1 MSTEPNIKY
10 RVTGAMVLIAL
21 AVIFLPLILDGQKK
35 NQILDSKIPEKPI
48 SGEIILV
55 NVEDATN
62 QQKSESKSVQTIE
75 VELDPVVQQKTDKSE
90 LVENKKA
97 EAKKDDVRVPV
108 VKSQPFKS
116 EPVKVET
123 QRATSSDKRQDRP
136 NYKSSAF
143 VIQLGSF
150 SNKANAQKLVDK
162 LKKAGYKAYLKA
174 GKSNSKSINRV
185 LVGPELKRP
194 QAESKIKALN
204 KISGLKAI
212 IVSYD
217 PLRH

>member
-35 NQILDSKIPEKPI
+35 NQILNSSIPAKPI

-55 NVEDATN
+55 NVEDIDSTKKNSATEN
-62 QQKSESKSVQTIE
+62 IDNSKDE
-75 VELDPVVQQKTDKSE
+75 A
-90 LVENKKA
+90 VENKNSEA
-97 EAKKDDVRVPV
+97 EVIVPTNTKV
-108 VKSQPFKS
+108 V
-116 EPVKVET
+116 E
-123 QRATSSDKRQDRP
+123 KRRDRP

-150 SNKANAQKLVDK
+150 GSQANASKLVVK
-162 LKKAGYKAYLKA
+162 LKEAGYKAYLMEGESD
-174 GKSNSKSINRV
+174 GKVIYRV
-185 LVGPELKRP
+185 LVGPELKRE
-194 QAESKIKALN
+194 QAESKLEALN
-204 KISGLKAI
+204 KLSGLKVI

-217 PLRH
+217 PLIH

>member
-1 MSTEPNIKY
+1 VSTEPNIKY

-55 NVEDATN
+55 NVDDTTN
-62 QQKSESKSVQTIE
+62 EQKEETNSVQIVEVGSVQQNKVDDTELAENQKAE
-75 VELDPVVQQKTDKSE
+75 VE
-90 LVENKKA
+90 
-97 EAKKDDVRVPV
+97 KDDIKVPV
-108 VKSQPFKS
+108 VKSEAVKS
-116 EPVKVET
+116 EITKSET
-123 QRATSSDKRQDRP
+123 TKTVLSENRQDRP

-150 SNKANAQKLVDK
+150 SNKTNAQKLVDK
-162 LKKAGYKAYLKA
+162 LKKSGYKAYLKV
-174 GKSNSKSINRV
+174 GKSNGKLINRV

>member
-1 MSTEPNIKY
+1 
-10 RVTGAMVLIAL
+10 MVLIAL
-21 AVIFLPLILDGQKK
+21 AVIFFPLILDGQKK
-35 NQILDSKIPEKPI
+35 NQTLDSKIPEKPN

-55 NVEDATN
+55 NVKNKTN
-62 QQKSESKSVQTIE
+62 EQKPESKPVQTVK
-75 VELDPVVQQKTDKSE
+75 VELDPVQQNKVDKTELAEYQKSE
-90 LVENKKA
+90 VKK
-97 EAKKDDVRVPV
+97 ETVSVPV
-108 VKSQPFKS
+108 VKS
-116 EPVKVET
+116 EPVKREPLKAKDKKNVT
-123 QRATSSDKRQDRP
+123 SDKRQDRP

-150 SNKANAQKLVDK
+150 RKKTNAQKLVDK

-174 GKSNSKSINRV
+174 GKSSEKSIYRV
-185 LVGPELKRP
+185 LVGPDLKRP

-212 IVSYD
+212 ILSYD